1 MWILGR
7 VEDHYAARYPGTV
20 RDYAL
25 IFSFSEINLPHNL
38 DANHWYFTKYGRT
51 WEE

>member
-1 MWILGR
+1 MSLWILGR

-38 DANHWYFTKYGRT
+38 DANH
-51 WEE
+51 